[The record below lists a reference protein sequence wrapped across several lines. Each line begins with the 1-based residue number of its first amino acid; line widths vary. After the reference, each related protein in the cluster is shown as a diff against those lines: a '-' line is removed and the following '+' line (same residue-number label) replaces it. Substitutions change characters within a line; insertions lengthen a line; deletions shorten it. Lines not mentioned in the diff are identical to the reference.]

1 MFEARVKHFR
11 YNESLM
17 ARLIAF
23 LRKEATE
30 KEATK
35 KEMVEKEDNDDEEDQ
50 QVWPSGCSNDDG
62 PISPIRFPRVKHWF
76 KCPICIS
83 TRKVYSSTSKKSS
96 RMNCRRSTLSN
107 SITSLTGC
115 SKQQC
120 VIREDHELDV
130 SCLLEL
136 TFDVWWMN
144 NVW

>member
-30 KEATK
+30 KEAAK

-62 PISPIRFPRVKHWF
+62 PISPIRFPRVKRWF
-76 KCPICIS
+76 KCPICLNHL
-83 TRKVYSSTSKKSS
+83 YQHKKSLFVHIKKIIKDEL
-96 RMNCRRSTLSN
+96 STL
-107 SITSLTGC
+107 
-115 SKQQC
+115 
-120 VIREDHELDV
+120 DV
-130 SCLLEL
+130 VEQHHQLNRLLEA
-136 TFDVWWMN
+136 TMCDP
-144 NVW
+144 